1 MNEKLHSISFLGKK
15 DYSPLHKTYSEL
27 NKKLSEKSMFCTG
40 LPKKVFSFLRQ
51 DLFQLYKR
59 NFLMRFYGIVVSIS
73 RRRFST
79 KKQKSALQVFYRRD
93 ESLIFSR
100 KIVSVGFPTV
110 GRTWICYSRFI
121 GRRAHS
127 DSFFPFLLLRD
138 FLPIFFNLVFYT
150 GFLTWFKAS

>member
-1 MNEKLHSISFLGKK
+1 MASLYLFHVG
-15 DYSPLHKTYSEL
+15 
-27 NKKLSEKSMFCTG
+27 
-40 LPKKVFSFLRQ
+40 VFPQ
-51 DLFQLYKR
+51 
-59 NFLMRFYGIVVSIS
+59 
-73 RRRFST
+73 

-127 DSFFPFLLLRD
+127 DSFFPISIITRLFAN
-138 FLPIFFNLVFYT
+138 IFQL
-150 GFLTWFKAS
+150 GFLYWLFNMV